1 VTGDFGGTDGMPA
14 RLRPGSR
21 IAGYVIEERIGAGG
35 MAVVFRARDTALGRT
50 TALKVLT
57 PALANDAAFRVRF
70 ERESGR

>member
-1 VTGDFGGTDGMPA
+1 MTEGSDEMDGMPA

-35 MAVVFRARDTALGRT
+35 MAVVFRARDTALGGT

-57 PALANDAAFRVRF
+57 RYWQVTR
-70 ERESGR
+70 RSGPGSSASPGR